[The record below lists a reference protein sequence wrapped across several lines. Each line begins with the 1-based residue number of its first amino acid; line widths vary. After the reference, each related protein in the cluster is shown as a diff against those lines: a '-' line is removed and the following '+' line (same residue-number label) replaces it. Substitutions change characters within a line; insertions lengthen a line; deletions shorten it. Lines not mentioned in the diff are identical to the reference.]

1 MKKKKKGFGELPV
14 DEPKEMLEEG
24 VMGTLKSVSL
34 VQSTGGL
41 QDLALGSQMGALL
54 WTLLGVHPCKKLL

>member
-1 MKKKKKGFGELPV
+1 M